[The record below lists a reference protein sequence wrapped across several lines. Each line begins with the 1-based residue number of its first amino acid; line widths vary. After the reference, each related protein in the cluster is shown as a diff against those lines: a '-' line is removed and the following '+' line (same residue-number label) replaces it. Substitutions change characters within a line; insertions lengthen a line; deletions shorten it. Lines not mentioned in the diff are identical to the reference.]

1 MTHLPRDIA
10 LARLGYSLKRPI
22 FALPIYRYS
31 LGARGATELE
41 LVPSDPWPGDTERGA
56 DMLRGD
62 YPFSGGRVLLDGV
75 RRNLPDAGATWLD
88 ELHGFNWLRDLRA
101 ASGDGARRSA
111 RELVEAWLQQHD
123 TWSAEAWGPLALG
136 QRLANW
142 LGCYEFFG
150 ASGDIEFRRRLLGS
164 LSRQARHLD
173 RALPAGLSGA
183 DLITAAKGLI
193 YAGLCLPGGA
203 SWRRHGEAILR
214 REVRRQVLSDGGH
227 VERNPS
233 RHLMVLRDLID
244 VRALLHKA
252 ASQAGHETGR
262 TGRGTGRGTEGETA
276 TFLGD
281 AVESMAPVLRMFQHG
296 DGGLALFNG
305 STEEDGWQV
314 DMVLQRAGNRQ
325 RALTSA
331 PESGFQRLH
340 AGRSLV
346 LMDTGDPPAPGFDA
360 LAHAGTLS
368 FEMSV
373 GRERLIVNCGARPG
387 DATWQGAQR
396 ATAAHS
402 ALVLGDRNSS
412 ELTAGQGLGR
422 RGRTLQCRREESD
435 SGIWLDASQNGYLP
449 PFGLIHRRRLYL
461 AASGTDLRG
470 EDRLEP
476 RGRARGAAFAIRF
489 HLHPEVQSSLARGG
503 NSVLLRL
510 PKGGGWELRAA
521 GASVSLEQ
529 SIYLGRAGEIR
540 RSQQILLSGETDAN
554 GTAVKWALR
563 RIERSRA

>member
-41 LVPSDPWPGDTERGA
+41 LVPSDPWPGDAERGA
-56 DMLRGD
+56 EMLRGD
-62 YPFSGGRVLLDGV
+62 YPFSTSRVLLDGV
-75 RRNLPDAGATWLD
+75 RRNLPGSGPTWLD
-88 ELHGFNWLRDLRA
+88 ELHGFAWLRDLRA
-101 ASGDGARRSA
+101 AGGDGTRRSA
-111 RELVEAWLQQHD
+111 RDLVEAWLRQHD
-123 TWSAEAWGPLALG
+123 SWSAEAWDPLVMG
-136 QRLANW
+136 RRLANW
-142 LGCYEFFG
+142 LGCYEFFA
-150 ASGDIEFRRRLLGS
+150 ASGDIEFRRRLLGG

-173 RALPAGLSGA
+173 RTLPAGLSGA
-183 DLITAAKGLI
+183 ELIAAAKGLI

-203 SWRRHGEAILR
+203 SWRRHGEALLR

-233 RHLMVLRDLID
+233 KHLMVLRDLID
-244 VRALLHKA
+244 IRALLHKA
-252 ASQAGHETGR
+252 ASQGS
-262 TGRGTGRGTEGETA
+262 GTAEETA
-276 TFLGD
+276 TLLGD

-305 STEEDGWQV
+305 STEENGWQV
-314 DMVLQRAGNRQ
+314 DAVLQRAGNRQ
-325 RALTSA
+325 RALASA
-331 PESGFQRLH
+331 PECGFQRLR

-346 LMDTGDPPAPGFDA
+346 LMDTGDPPTPGFDA

-387 DATWQGAQR
+387 DPTWQGAQR

-402 ALVLGDRNSS
+402 CLVLGDRNSS

-422 RGRTLQCRREESD
+422 RSRTLQCRREESD

-476 RGRARGAAFAIRF
+476 RGRARGAPFAIRF
-489 HLHPEVQSSLARGG
+489 HLHPQVQSSLARGG

-510 PKGGGWELRAA
+510 PKGGGWELRAT
-521 GASVSLEQ
+521 GASASLEQ

-540 RSQQILLSGETDAN
+540 RSQQILLSGETPTE

-563 RIERSRA
+563 RIDRSRA